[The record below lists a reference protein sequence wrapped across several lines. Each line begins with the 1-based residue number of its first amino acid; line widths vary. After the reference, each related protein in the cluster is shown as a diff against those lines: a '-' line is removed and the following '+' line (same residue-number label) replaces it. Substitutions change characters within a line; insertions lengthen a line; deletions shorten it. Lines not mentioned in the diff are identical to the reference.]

1 MPLSSG
7 LSAAIRGLFSAT
19 EAGVLVIYQTDS
31 DHYRV
36 LAPPEQD
43 PTLTAA
49 MVRQTARALGCGQQ
63 KAS

>member
-1 MPLSSG
+1 MPPSSG

-19 EAGVLVIYQTDS
+19 DRGVVVIYQTDS

-36 LAPPEQD
+36 QAPDEQD

-49 MVRQTARALGCGQQ
+49 MVRQTAHALGCDQ